1 MRVLAIDTSTEALS
15 IALCTER
22 GTIERGLEMARGHAE
37 QILPLIDAVLVEADV
52 RLSQL
57 DGIAAGVGPG
67 TFTGVR
73 ISVAVA
79 QGLAYGAG
87 LPVVPVTSLEALAFP
102 AIEGGAEL
110 VIACLDAR
118 MGEVYWGCFARDPA
132 QGLRALGSLQVSPA
146 SRVHLPDAGRY
157 RGVGR
162 GFTAYPE
169 LAALAGIVSDARS
182 AAALPNA
189 ADIAR
194 LGALRFA
201 AGQGVDPAELKPE
214 YVRDKVALTEAER
227 RAAMGRSANDRPAKR
242 RPVKRRPVK

>member
-22 GTIERGLEMARGHAE
+22 GTIERGLETARGHAE
-37 QILPLIDAVLVEADV
+37 QILPLIDAVLGEANM
-52 RLSQL
+52 RLSDL

-102 AIEGGAEL
+102 AIEAGADL

-132 QGLRALGSLQVSPA
+132 HGLRALGSLQVSPA
-146 SRVHLPDAGRY
+146 ARVHLPSAERY

-162 GFTAYPE
+162 GFTAYPQ
-169 LAALAGIVSDARS
+169 LAALADVDARS
-182 AAALPNA
+182 VAALPNA
-189 ADIAR
+189 ADMAR

-201 AGQGVDPAELKPE
+201 AGQGLDPADLKPE

-227 RAAMGRSANDRPAKR
+227 RVAK
-242 RPVKRRPVK
+242 

>member
-1 MRVLAIDTSTEALS
+1 
-15 IALCTER
+15 
-22 GTIERGLEMARGHAE
+22 
-37 QILPLIDAVLVEADV
+37 V

-57 DGIAAGVGPG
+57 DGIVAGVGPG
-67 TFTGVR
+67 SFTGVR

-102 AIEGGAEL
+102 LIETGADR

-118 MGEVYWGCFARDPA
+118 MGEIYWGCFAADPVR
-132 QGLRALGSLQVSPA
+132 GLRALGTLQVA
-146 SRVHLPDAGRY
+146 AADRVRLPSIDRY

-169 LAALAGIVSDARS
+169 LAALAGVEVDARS
-182 AAALPNA
+182 VAMLPNA
-189 ADIAR
+189 ADMAR
-194 LGALRFA
+194 LGALRLA
-201 AGQGVDPAELKPE
+201 AGAGVDPAALKPE

-227 RAAMGRSANDRPAKR
+227 RIAKGRPAK
-242 RPVKRRPVK
+242 

>member
-1 MRVLAIDTSTEALS
+1 VRVLAIDTSTEVLS
-15 IALCTER
+15 IALRTER

-37 QILPLIDAVLVEADV
+37 QILPLIDAVLGEANV
-52 RLSQL
+52 RLTEL

-87 LPVVPVTSLEALAFP
+87 LQVVPITSLEALAFP
-102 AIEGGAEL
+102 AIEAGADL

-132 QGLRALGSLQVSPA
+132 QGLRALGSLQVSPPA
-146 SRVHLPDAGRY
+146 RVHLPSAGRY

-169 LAALAGIVSDARS
+169 LGALADLDARS

-189 ADIAR
+189 ADMAR

-201 AGQGVDPAELKPE
+201 AGQGLDPADLKPE

-227 RAAMGRSANDRPAKR
+227 RVAK
-242 RPVKRRPVK
+242 

>member
-1 MRVLAIDTSTEALS
+1 MRVLALDTSTEALS
-15 IALCTER
+15 IALRNGQE
-22 GTIERGLEMARGHAE
+22 TIERGLETQRGHAE
-37 QILPLIDAVLVEADV
+37 QILSLIDAVLAEAGV

-67 TFTGVR
+67 SFTGVR

-79 QGLAYGAG
+79 QGLSFGAG

-102 AIEGGAEL
+102 AIESGAER
-110 VIACLDAR
+110 VMACLDAR
-118 MGEVYWGCFARDPA
+118 MGEIYWGCFVADPA
-132 QGLRALGSLQVSPA
+132 RGLRALGSLQVTAAALVRWPGEG
-146 SRVHLPDAGRY
+146 PY

-169 LAALAGIVSDARS
+169 LAALAGVEVDARS

-189 ADIAR
+189 ADMAR
-194 LGALRFA
+194 LGALRLA
-201 AGQGVDPAELKPE
+201 AGEGVDPADLKPE

-227 RAAMGRSANDRPAKR
+227 RPAK
-242 RPVKRRPVK
+242 

>member
-15 IALCTER
+15 VALRTEQ
-22 GTIERGLEMARGHAE
+22 GTAERGLETARGHAE
-37 QILPLIDAVLVEADV
+37 QILSLIDAVLGEAGV

-67 TFTGVR
+67 SFTGVR

-87 LPVVPVTSLEALAFP
+87 LPVAPVTSLEALAFP
-102 AIEGGAEL
+102 AIETGADR

-118 MGEVYWGCFARDPA
+118 MGEIYWGCFAADPVR
-132 QGLRALGSLQVSPA
+132 GLHALGSLQVAAA
-146 SRVHLPDAGRY
+146 SRVRLPSADRY

-169 LAALAGIVSDARS
+169 LAALPGVEVDARS
-182 AAALPNA
+182 VMTLPNA
-189 ADIAR
+189 ADMAR
-194 LGALRFA
+194 LGALRLA
-201 AGQGVDPAELKPE
+201 AGEGLDPADLKPE

-227 RAAMGRSANDRPAKR
+227 RVAK
-242 RPVKRRPVK
+242 

>member
-1 MRVLAIDTSTEALS
+1 MRLLAIDTSTEALS
-15 IALCTER
+15 IALLTEQ
-22 GTIERGLEMARGHAE
+22 GTSERGLETAREQAE
-37 QILPLIDAVLVEADV
+37 QILSLIDAVLGEAGV

-57 DGIAAGVGPG
+57 DGIVAGVGPG
-67 TFTGVR
+67 SFTGVR

-102 AIEGGAEL
+102 LIETGADR

-118 MGEVYWGCFARDPA
+118 MGEIYWGCFAADPVR
-132 QGLRALGSLQVSPA
+132 GLRALGTLQVA
-146 SRVHLPDAGRY
+146 AADRVRLPSIDRY

-169 LAALAGIVSDARS
+169 LAALAGVEVDARS

-189 ADIAR
+189 ADMAR
-194 LGALRFA
+194 LGALRLA
-201 AGQGVDPAELKPE
+201 AGEGVDPAELKPE

-227 RAAMGRSANDRPAKR
+227 RVAK
-242 RPVKRRPVK
+242 

>member
-22 GTIERGLEMARGHAE
+22 GTIERGLETARGHAE
-37 QILPLIDAVLVEADV
+37 QILPLIDAVLGEANM
-52 RLSQL
+52 RLSDL

-102 AIEGGAEL
+102 AIEAGADL

-118 MGEVYWGCFARDPA
+118 MGEVYWGCFAADAAR
-132 QGLRALGSLQVSPA
+132 GLIAAGAP
-146 SRVHLPDAGRY
+146 RVGPPDSVVLPWVGGWPGGGAGGEAAGVGV
-157 RGVGR
+157 RGIGR
-162 GFTAYPE
+162 GFSAYPD
-169 LAALAGIVSDARS
+169 LAERLGVQLDEQRNR
-182 AAALPNA
+182 ALPNA
-189 ADIAR
+189 REIAL
-194 LGALRFA
+194 LGARRLI
-201 AGQGVDPAELKPE
+201 AGGGLDPAQLQPL
-214 YVRDKVALTEAER
+214 YLRDKVALTEEE
-227 RAAMGRSANDRPAKR
+227 RAAK
-242 RPVKRRPVK
+242 

>member
-15 IALCTER
+15 IALRTEQ
-22 GTIERGLEMARGHAE
+22 GTLERGLSTARGHAE
-37 QILPLIDAVLVEADV
+37 QILSLIDAVLGEERV

-67 TFTGVR
+67 SFTGVR

-79 QGLAYGAG
+79 QGLSYGAG

-102 AIEGGAEL
+102 AIEAGADR

-118 MGEVYWGCFARDPA
+118 MGEIYWGCFAADPA
-132 QGLRALGSLQVSPA
+132 RGLHAIGSLQVAAA
-146 SRVHLPDAGRY
+146 SRVRLPSADRY

-169 LAALAGIVSDARS
+169 LAALLGIEVDARA

-189 ADIAR
+189 ADMAR
-194 LGALRFA
+194 LGALRLA
-201 AGQGVDPAELKPE
+201 AGEGLDPADLKPE

-227 RAAMGRSANDRPAKR
+227 RVAK
-242 RPVKRRPVK
+242 